1 MHFRRLLVAFLGLT
15 FSRLSMAEPDFYRIE
30 LKIDIDKPAA
40 DVWKKVGGYC
50 DIGVW
55 LDLPCEITS
64 GDGGMGTVRELR
76 GGAVIEPMVALG
88 ELSYG
93 YSQPVV
99 EGVPYNFYHGYME
112 AQQVTETSS
121 RIIYTVMWDRSH
133 EDDASFNANV
143 ERRTELFTRA
153 LQNMKEIAEGQ

>member
-1 MHFRRLLVAFLGLT
+1 MNFRKTLLAYLALT
-15 FSRLSMAEPDFYRIE
+15 FSGLALAEPDYHRIE
-30 LKIDIDKPAA
+30 FEIDIDKPAA
-40 DVWKKVGGYC
+40 EVWEKVGGFC

-55 LDLPCEITS
+55 LDMPCEITS
-64 GDGGMGTVRELR
+64 GDGGMGTVRVLM

-112 AQQVTETSS
+112 AQPVTETSS
-121 RIIYTVMWDRSH
+121 KMVYTVMWDRSH
-133 EDDASFNANV
+133 EDDDVFNANV

-153 LQNMKEIAEGQ
+153 LKNMKEIAESE